1 MDKKEL
7 QKIEDDHLHK
17 LHELERLE
25 FDLDYYY
32 HRFDRDT
39 ENIIESVSYACRGEY
54 AVEIQ
59 SYIFEIEENLDN
71 YRKLY
76 NARIDDVL
84 DLRSKENKNF
94 YRKLEEN
101 KI

>member
-7 QKIEDDHLHK
+7 QKIEDDHMYK
-17 LHELERLE
+17 LRELERLE

-32 HRFDRDT
+32 H
-39 ENIIESVSYACRGEY
+39 NIIESVSYACRGEY

-76 NARIDDVL
+76 NARIEDVL

>member
-7 QKIEDDHLHK
+7 QKEDDHLHK

-32 HRFDRDT
+32 HRFDSET
-39 ENIIESVSYACRGEY
+39 ENIIESVFYACRGEY
-54 AVEIQ
+54 SAEIQ
-59 SYIFEIEENLDN
+59 SYIFEIEDNLDN
-71 YRKLY
+71 YHQLY
-76 NARIDDVL
+76 NARIDDIL
-84 DLRSKENKNF
+84 DLRSKENKTF

>member
-32 HRFDRDT
+32 HRFDSET
-39 ENIIESVSYACRGEY
+39 ENIIESVFYACRGEY
-54 AVEIQ
+54 SAEIQ
-59 SYIFEIEENLDN
+59 SYIFEIEDNLDN
-71 YRKLY
+71 YHQLY
-76 NARIDDVL
+76 NARIDDIL
-84 DLRSKENKNF
+84 DLRSKENKTF

>member
-32 HRFDRDT
+32 YRFDSET
-39 ENIIESVSYACRGEY
+39 ENIIESVFYACRGEY
-54 AVEIQ
+54 SAEIQ
-59 SYIFEIEENLDN
+59 SYIFEIEDNLDN
-71 YRKLY
+71 YHQLY
-76 NARIDDVL
+76 NARIDDIL
-84 DLRSKENKNF
+84 DLRSKENKTF

>member
-7 QKIEDDHLHK
+7 QKIEDDHMHK
-17 LHELERLE
+17 LRELELLE

-32 HRFDRDT
+32 YKFDRET
-39 ENIIESVSYACRGEY
+39 ENIIEAVSYACRGEY
-54 AVEIQ
+54 SAEIQ
-59 SYIFEIEENLDN
+59 SHIFEIEDNLDN
-71 YRKLY
+71 YRQLY
-76 NARIDDVL
+76 NARIDDIL
-84 DLRSKENKNF
+84 DLRSKENKTF

>member
-32 HRFDRDT
+32 HRFDSET
-39 ENIIESVSYACRGEY
+39 ENIIESVFYACRGEY
-54 AVEIQ
+54 SAEIQ
-59 SYIFEIEENLDN
+59 SYIFEIEDNLDN
-71 YRKLY
+71 YHQLY

-84 DLRSKENKNF
+84 DLRSKENKTF

>member
-7 QKIEDDHLHK
+7 QKIEDDHMYK
-17 LHELERLE
+17 LRELERLE
-25 FDLDYYY
+25 SDLDYYY

>member
-32 HRFDRDT
+32 HRFDSET
-39 ENIIESVSYACRGEY
+39 ENIIESVFYACRGEY
-54 AVEIQ
+54 SAEIQ
-59 SYIFEIEENLDN
+59 SYIFEIEDNLGN
-71 YRKLY
+71 YHQLY
-76 NARIDDVL
+76 NARIDDIL
-84 DLRSKENKNF
+84 DLRSKENKTF